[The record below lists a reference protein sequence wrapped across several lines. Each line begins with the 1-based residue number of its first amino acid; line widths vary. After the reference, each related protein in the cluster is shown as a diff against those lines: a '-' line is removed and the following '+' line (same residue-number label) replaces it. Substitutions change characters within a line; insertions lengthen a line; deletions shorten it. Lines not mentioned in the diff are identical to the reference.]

1 MMELNLTRL
10 DYLQVCKA
18 ILASMDTSTA
28 RLSKVFWGITFIYFL
43 LSRLELRLPKQWSYC
58 LVEENGL
65 HRRWKIDQEIRSF
78 LSIDNFTT

>member
-28 RLSKVFWGITFIYFL
+28 RLSKVFWGITFIYFFSL
-43 LSRLELRLPKQWSYC
+43 GWSY
-58 LVEENGL
+58 VSQNNEA
-65 HRRWKIDQEIRSF
+65 
-78 LSIDNFTT
+78 TV